1 MEIYTGH
8 SGRQNN
14 KTSYYYKYNF
24 VSPERIYTEV
34 KEELRSYFQ
43 TGIVDDILF
52 PSYTEDCLK
61 RLGRS
66 SYKIVETILKLEDF
80 TAPLPQHF
88 EAVRELWLVS
98 PHDISYKMANSTYE
112 QTTFKVDSHRENET
126 RCNGVCAPDE
136 IRVTYK
142 TNGNIVQ
149 KFYSHHLL
157 KPGSVNAQE
166 NCSID
171 SVNMLADSS
180 DTFEIKNNKIY
191 TNFPDGF
198 LHLVYYIKE
207 YDDNDYQLVP
217 DNIRIKDY
225 LKAYLK
231 YKCFETIYNNVTDET
246 FKQAESKFAYYKR
259 ESDEAKVL
267 AETEIKK
274 QTIEQ
279 AIRGAISARKRF
291 NKYQIF

>member
-1 MEIYTGH
+1 MQIYHGH
-8 SGRQNN
+8 LGKHN
-14 KTSYYYKYNF
+14 KVSYYYKYNF
-24 VSPERIYTEV
+24 VSPESIYSEI
-34 KEELRSYFQ
+34 KEELKSYFQ
-43 TGIVDDILF
+43 TGVLDDLLF
-52 PSYTEDCLK
+52 SRYTEDCLK

-66 SYKIVETILKLEDF
+66 SYKIVETILKLEDY

-98 PHDISYKMANSTYE
+98 PNDLSYKMANSTYE
-112 QTTFKVDSHRENET
+112 QTTFRVASHRENAS
-126 RCNGVCAPDE
+126 RCDSICAPEE
-136 IRVTYK
+136 IKVTYK
-142 TNGNIVQ
+142 TNGNVVQ
-149 KFYSHHLL
+149 TFYAHHLL
-157 KPGSVNAQE
+157 TPGNVNAQE
-166 NCSID
+166 NCSLD
-171 SVNMLADSS
+171 SFNMMANSS

-191 TNFPDGF
+191 TNFPSGY

-246 FKQAESKFAYYKR
+246 FKQTESKFIYYKR
-259 ESDEAKVL
+259 EADEAKVL

-274 QTIEQ
+274 QTVEQ
-279 AIRGAISARKRF
+279 VIRGAISARRKF
-291 NKYQIF
+291 DKYQIF